1 MKTCHRFKVRNIY
14 SYWAKFY
21 LQKLRMTMRKKI
33 ERESEHESGV
43 ESEAMSEM
51 DSESYCEQS

>member
-1 MKTCHRFKVRNIY
+1 
-14 SYWAKFY
+14 
-21 LQKLRMTMRKKI
+21 MTMRKKM

-51 DSESYCEQS
+51 DHIASRVRIRFS

>member
-1 MKTCHRFKVRNIY
+1 
-14 SYWAKFY
+14 
-21 LQKLRMTMRKKI
+21 MRKKI

-43 ESEAMSEM
+43 ESEAMIEM

>member
-1 MKTCHRFKVRNIY
+1 
-14 SYWAKFY
+14 
-21 LQKLRMTMRKKI
+21 MTMRKKI

-51 DSESYCEQS
+51 DSES